1 MYDFLYKYKLGLL
14 LLSLWQTSPDLPHSS
29 PQPTR
34 ERERE
39 RERREERRGEE
50 EKG

>member
-1 MYDFLYKYKLGLL
+1 MGMYNFFYKYKLGL
-14 LLSLWQTSPDLPHSS
+14 PHSS
-29 PQPTR
+29 PPVN

-39 RERREERRGEE
+39 REKERVEERRGEE

>member
-1 MYDFLYKYKLGLL
+1 MYDFLYKYKLGVP

-29 PQPTR
+29 PQPTIER

-39 RERREERRGEE
+39 REEKEE
-50 EKG
+50 EKK